1 MQTTLLGLAIAFIL
15 ALIAALVGPYFIDWN
30 QFRPQ
35 FEAEATRIIGA
46 PVRIGGE
53 LDARLL
59 PAPQLRLRSAVV
71 GGGNELGKVRAD
83 KLDVEFSLGSLMRGE
98 WRATELT
105 INGLSLDL
113 GLDQKGRI
121 EWPASQG
128 TFDFASLAI
137 DRVNLTGRIGLHD
150 AASHSTLELSDIAFS
165 GDVRS
170 LAGAIRGDGNF
181 TFGGSRYPFRISSGQ
196 SADGNGT
203 RVHLNIDPG
212 QRPLSAD
219 LDGVLSFEARAP
231 RFEGVVALATPP
243 ASKNDDAAPTPW
255 RLGARVKADYAGARL
270 DQVEIS
276 YGNEERALKL
286 AGVGDIRFGASPLLR
301 ASLSARQLDADR
313 FAAKDNNAE
322 PVRALPALRAL
333 LSGVPHIAMPSQI
346 EFSSEQIMLGG
357 RPLQDIAAELH
368 GDDKGWT
375 VRRLDFRAPGA
386 TRVSLSGAGPQ
397 SAQSDSFKAALNVES
412 SDPDTLM
419 VWLQGRSDSAPRNQ
433 KPLKLRGDVTV
444 AANGFAVD
452 VAKAEI
458 DGGAVAGRVA
468 VAYSDGNAGAK
479 TFYANLKADRLDLDA
494 ATAFVRSLAGP
505 QAEWPEE
512 AQLSLDI
519 GRAISAGQEL
529 RPLQARLSYGP
540 TAVSLERLKI
550 GQPDSVTIEG
560 TGNFDRI
567 TATGKLAL
575 NANAASFGQ
584 LTGLVSS
591 FAPSASS
598 RLNTLAS
605 IPGPARLKLALD
617 LDKGQADRGSLR
629 AALDLDASQLKGSAT
644 VTAKPPTAAIRST
657 DLDALS
663 RSDLGVDARFSAA
676 QGRTMLALLGLDR
689 VITVGDGPAQFE
701 GSVNGA
707 WRAPLRLKAKIWGAG
722 LDADAEGSAEPW
734 DEAKK
739 ANINLR
745 VRSADISP
753 LLDLKPSDTPV
764 DGVRLSSRVSL
775 AGNKLSFDD
784 LDSIIGGSR
793 LRGRVALTMGDAKNI
808 EGEIGLDQV
817 ALAPVFA
824 FAIGAGGHDPAEPLG
839 GGVIKGWRG
848 NIAFQALRGALPG
861 GSELQPVSGTIKSDG
876 QALTFDAVKGKIGGG
891 DLSAA
896 IDARPGAN
904 GITVNASVQL
914 GGVDGAALR
923 YRNLSMPKG
932 RASLQMTLM
941 SQGRSAAALAGALSG
956 SGTVTLEGARI
967 AGLDPRAFD
976 IAIRAS
982 ENGQVADDAR
992 LKQIVE
998 PALAN
1003 GVLSVASAQ
1012 IPFNIRDGRIRVGA
1026 STLAANG
1033 VNATISGGYDIPAD
1047 QADIRAALVPTAIA
1061 AASRPEIQLFAVGTP
1076 DGLTRSVDI
1085 AALSSWLA
1093 VRAIDRETRRLDA
1106 IERGEPPPSFVPT
1119 PPLIPPQE
1127 PAEAPDASAAIP
1139 PPSADVPA
1147 LGRDPRKGGQ
1157 KKTSAPRPPL
1167 AQPPASTPAANP
1179 PASVASQPQLAPLP
1193 PPIDVKP
1200 PPGAAKP
1207 KPRPPLALTPQV
1219 ANPPPRPPVQN

>member
-71 GGGNELGKVRAD
+71 GGGNDRGKIRAD

-98 WRATELT
+98 WRATQLT
-105 INGLSLDL
+105 VNGMSVDL
-113 GLDQKGRI
+113 GLNQKGQI
-121 EWPASQG
+121 DWPASQG

-137 DRVNLTGRIGLHD
+137 DRVNLTGRIALHD
-150 AASHSTLELSDIAFS
+150 AASRGTLELSDIAFS

-181 TFGGSRYPFRISSGQ
+181 TFDGSRYPFRISSGQ

-203 RVHLNIDPG
+203 RVHVNIDPG

-219 LDGVLSFEARAP
+219 LDGILTFEARAP
-231 RFEGVVALATPP
+231 RFEGVLALASPP
-243 ASKNDDAAPTPW
+243 ASKKDAAAPTPW
-255 RLGARVKADYAGARL
+255 RVGARIKADYSAARL
-270 DQVEIS
+270 DQIEVS
-276 YGNEERALKL
+276 YGNDERALKL
-286 AGVGDIRFGASPLLR
+286 AGAGDIRFGASPLLR
-301 ASLSARQLDADR
+301 ASLSARQLDVDR
-313 FAAKDNNAE
+313 FASKDNNAE
-322 PVRALPALRAL
+322 PIHALPALRAL
-333 LSGVPHIAMPSQI
+333 LSGVPHIALPSQI

-412 SDPDTLM
+412 SDPDALM
-419 VWLQGRSDSAPRNQ
+419 VWLQGRSDPPSRNQ
-433 KPLKLRGDVTV
+433 KPLKLRGDVTL
-444 AANGFAVD
+444 AATGFAVD
-452 VAKAEI
+452 AMKAEI
-458 DGGAVAGRVA
+458 DGGAITGRVA
-468 VAYSDGNAGAK
+468 VSYPTGNRGAK
-479 TFYANLKADRLDLDA
+479 VDATVKADRLDLDA
-494 ATAFVRSLAGP
+494 ATAVIRSLAGP

-519 GRAISAGQEL
+519 ARAMSAGQEL
-529 RPLQARLSYGP
+529 RPLQAKLAFGP
-540 TAVSLERLKI
+540 KMVSLERLKI

-567 TATGKLAL
+567 NATGKLAL
-575 NANAASFGQ
+575 DANAASFSQ

-591 FAPSASS
+591 FAPSAAS
-598 RLNTLAS
+598 RFSTLAA

-617 LDKGQADRGSLR
+617 LDKGQADRGSVR
-629 AALDLDASQLKGSAT
+629 AALELDAAQLKGTAT
-644 VTAKPPTAAIRST
+644 VTAKPQVAAIRST

-663 RSDLGVDARFSAA
+663 RSDLGVDARFSAG
-676 QGRTMLALLGLDR
+676 QGRAMLALLNLDR
-689 VITVGDGPAQFE
+689 VIAIGDGPAQFE
-701 GSVNGA
+701 GSINGA
-707 WRAPLRLKAKIWGAG
+707 WRAPLRLKARIWGAG
-722 LDADAEGSAEPW
+722 LDADAEGAAEPW

-739 ANINLR
+739 ASINLR

-764 DGVRLSSRVSL
+764 NGVRLSSRVSL

-793 LRGRVALTMGDAKNI
+793 LRGRVALAMGEKNI

-824 FAIGAGGHDPAEPLG
+824 FAIGAGGHDSTEPLG
-839 GGVIKGWRG
+839 GGIIKGWRG
-848 NIAFQALRGALPG
+848 NIVFQALRGELPG
-861 GSELQPVSGTIKSDG
+861 GSEVQPVSGTIKSDG
-876 QALTFDAVKGKIGGG
+876 QALTFEALKGKIGGG

-896 IDARPGAN
+896 IDARPSAN

-914 GGVDGAALR
+914 SGVDGTALR
-923 YRNLSMPKG
+923 YRNLNMPKG
-932 RASLQMTLM
+932 RASLQMTSM
-941 SQGRSAAALAGALSG
+941 SQGRSASALAGALSG
-956 SGTVTLEGARI
+956 SGTVALESARI

-976 IAIRAS
+976 VAIRAS
-982 ENGQVADDAR
+982 ENGQVSDDAR

-998 PALAN
+998 QALAN

-1012 IPFNIRDGRIRVGA
+1012 LPFNIRDGRIRVGA

-1047 QADIRAALVPTAIA
+1047 QADIRAVLVPTAIT
-1061 AASRPEIQLFAVGTP
+1061 AASRPEIQLLAVGTP
-1076 DGLTRSVDI
+1076 DGLTRSVDV

-1106 IERGEPPPSFVPT
+1106 IERGEPPPTFQPT

-1127 PAEAPDASAAIP
+1127 PAEAPDASATIP
-1139 PPSADVPA
+1139 PTATDVPIP
-1147 LGRDPRKGGQ
+1147 GRDPRKGAQ
-1157 KKTSAPRPPL
+1157 KPKTSAPRPPQV
-1167 AQPPASTPAANP
+1167 QPPASAPAANP

-1219 ANPPPRPPVQN
+1219 ANPPSRPAAQN